1 MITFNF
7 RVKSLEEC
15 DDSSLVQSFQHGN
28 EDAFAE
34 IDKRFRGRLVRF
46 FVSRVRSVEAAEDLT
61 QEVFLKAYVALP
73 SLRDGVFLAGWLKK
87 IAFHSYVDWIRRNSR
102 EKGYL
107 PYEEARSEENFVSP
121 SSLYANPLRPNGRPY
136 CSLLPDESVVLK
148 EECRNLWQI
157 ARNTL
162 TPVEFQ
168 ILWLRYE
175 DELNDDEIAISLGKK
190 TGAVRTALSRAR
202 KKLTKSIKK

>member
-1 MITFNF
+1 M
-7 RVKSLEEC
+7 
-15 DDSSLVQSFQHGN
+15 
-28 EDAFAE
+28 
-34 IDKRFRGRLVRF
+34 
-46 FVSRVRSVEAAEDLT
+46 
-61 QEVFLKAYVALP
+61 
-73 SLRDGVFLAGWLKK
+73 
-87 IAFHSYVDWIRRNSR
+87 
-102 EKGYL
+102 
-107 PYEEARSEENFVSP
+107 
-121 SSLYANPLRPNGRPY
+121 
-136 CSLLPDESVVLK
+136 LPDESVVLK